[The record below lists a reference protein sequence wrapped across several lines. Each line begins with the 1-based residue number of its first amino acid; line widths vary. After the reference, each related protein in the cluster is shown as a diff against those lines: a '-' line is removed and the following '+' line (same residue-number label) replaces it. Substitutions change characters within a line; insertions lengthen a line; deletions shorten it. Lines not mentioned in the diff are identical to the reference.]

1 MVEGLKMVWFRVENM
16 KVVWFTVEIK
26 DFVVMGWMLLAIA
39 IWNKRDDGVT
49 GLQSIKLAPILTSVW
64 IRTWVWPNSKWII
77 W

>member
-1 MVEGLKMVWFRVENM
+1 MKMAWFRVENM